1 MVGMGNACFCLAE
14 TLNNF
19 FFESTSPN
27 YLLVFLCN
35 FSVKRYICELLLQ
48 KYLVLS
54 WSGKICGPNQHFLF
68 LIGSNFKKSS
78 TLKIQVQMICLF
90 FCANVCSSDI
100 YQLCKLAYFDNW
112 RSQKPLIHIKPN
124 WADMAYYWSL
134 SKLCVTNR
142 PPSKITVVTA
152 INYGLR

>member
-1 MVGMGNACFCLAE
+1 MM
-14 TLNNF
+14 
-19 FFESTSPN
+19 
-27 YLLVFLCN
+27 
-35 FSVKRYICELLLQ
+35 
-48 KYLVLS
+48 
-54 WSGKICGPNQHFLF
+54 
-68 LIGSNFKKSS
+68 
-78 TLKIQVQMICLF
+78 CLF

-152 INYGLR
+152 INYGLRYIQREKSEKKKFWIFPVYGTQTVEEWSMIPYSKCWFRIIFSEYSNLALKHLPVFFCWFWLN